1 MGLRIYLRYIACKWC
16 RTKMTKMAI
25 PFPAPPNLSTAAHCT
40 YAPQFN
46 PTKRSVLR
54 WRWTISWGHRETA
67 PSAD

>member
-54 WRWTISWGHRETA
+54 WR
-67 PSAD
+67 